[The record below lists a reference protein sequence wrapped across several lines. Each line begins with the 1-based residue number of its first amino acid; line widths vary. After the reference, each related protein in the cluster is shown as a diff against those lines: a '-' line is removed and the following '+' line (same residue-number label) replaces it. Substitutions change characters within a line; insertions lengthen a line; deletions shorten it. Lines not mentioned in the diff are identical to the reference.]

1 MAHLKPHL
9 EQTWYGVGMNLEHA
23 VIAPLPESVRKI
35 VAASEREARLAH
47 ASAVNDETQ
56 ESEQAEIKARLDYQD
71 LCISLLVCTE
81 YECYERTD
89 GLFFCPEHR
98 EA

>member
-1 MAHLKPHL
+1 
-9 EQTWYGVGMNLEHA
+9 MNLQA
-23 VIAPLPESVRKI
+23 AALMPLPEPVRKI
-35 VAASEREARLAH
+35 VAASERETRLAH
-47 ASAVNDETQ
+47 ASAVNDETEQ
-56 ESEQAEIKARLDYQD
+56 SEQAEIKARLDYQN